1 VLEGFYPHR
10 LIRIELSPDAV
21 FDREHKA
28 QVREAVPSLECS
40 KTDIVRDCNRIAV
53 DGLGE
58 QSLCLQICAHLVS
71 LPRICCHS
79 VLVSP
84 NSYWSS
90 LELSEAETLCARNVA
105 SWRQPCAL

>member
-1 VLEGFYPHR
+1 MPRSFVRCRASSVRTESVGRAPLVEGIGLEAAGVTFDPKTGA
-10 LIRIELSPDAV
+10 LRIEV
-21 FDREHKA
+21 
-28 QVREAVPSLECS
+28 
-40 KTDIVRDCNRIAV
+40 AV